1 MMTEDNDEAFLS
13 ISEQAK
19 LQEILAENDGKL
31 FPDDLE
37 VQDTALFQAFL
48 KKALAKAKEKTRAIL
63 AFIALGITQK
73 AISEQG
79 RAEFIK
85 KYAIAQAKL
94 SRNQTQGTEQER
106 GL

>member
-1 MMTEDNDEAFLS
+1 MADNNDEAFLS
-13 ISEQAK
+13 TSEQAK

-37 VQDTALFQAFL
+37 VNDVPLFQSFL
-48 KKALAKAKEKTRAIL
+48 KKALAKAKSKTKEFL
-63 AFIALGITQK
+63 AYISLGITQK

-79 RAEFIK
+79 KAEFIK

-94 SRNQTQGTEQER
+94 SRNQAQGTEQER